1 MNMSTLH
8 IVRQSA
14 FASNDFAQ
22 CLSVLEHQDSVV
34 LMDDGCY
41 NLKHSLMDSLIKRV
55 DGSVNINVVVS
66 HARARA
72 IEIIATVNAIEMSD
86 VVELTFT
93 HKKVI
98 TWQ

>member
-1 MNMSTLH
+1 MSTLH
-8 IVRQSA
+8 LVRQSA
-14 FASNDFAQ
+14 FATNDFAQ
-22 CLSVLEHQDSVV
+22 CLSVLDHQDSIV

-55 DGSVNINVVVS
+55 DGTININVISS
-66 HARARA
+66 HAQARA
-72 IEIIATVNAIEMSD
+72 IETLTEINHIEMSD
-86 VVELTFT
+86 VVELTFN